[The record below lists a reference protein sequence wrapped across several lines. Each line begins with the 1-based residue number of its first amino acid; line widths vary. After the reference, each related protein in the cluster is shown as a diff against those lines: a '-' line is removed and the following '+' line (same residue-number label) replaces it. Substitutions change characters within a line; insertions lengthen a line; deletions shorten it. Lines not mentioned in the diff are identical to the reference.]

1 MVCPSMVP
9 DVETIFLSSW
19 VGNVVEDDPPDG
31 SGDSGSGTVGG
42 GGPLLHSLNLLG
54 RFYHHHRCQSHQN
67 KHSGLLHVQ
76 LREEVVHLPNSL
88 DQMDH
93 TDHHHLRAGERARI
107 KWVTL
112 VSISFSSTRF
122 AAEQPGSLARQ

>member
-42 GGPLLHSLNLLG
+42 GGPPPPQSESARSVLPSPSLSIPSKQAFRPPTCSVTGGGGPPPEQFGSNG
-54 RFYHHHRCQSHQN
+54 SH
-67 KHSGLLHVQ
+67 
-76 LREEVVHLPNSL
+76 
-88 DQMDH
+88 
-93 TDHHHLRAGERARI
+93 
-107 KWVTL
+107 
-112 VSISFSSTRF
+112 
-122 AAEQPGSLARQ
+122 